1 MENDNNDFI
10 INEADRLEHLLQK
23 LRTNAKKF
31 SDSLGYSNP
40 ASIYHI
46 QNGRNKISGDKMIN
60 RILNKY
66 PHVSYLFLKTGKLPA
81 LIETTAALNTQNA
94 ILSLDK
100 NESEQINLIDVLIEI
115 REQNKLILEELKQ
128 IKKQ

>member
-1 MENDNNDFI
+1 MENENEGFI
-10 INEADRLEHLLQK
+10 ITEAERLEHLLQK

-31 SDSLGYSNP
+31 SESLGYSNP
-40 ASIYHI
+40 GSIYHI
-46 QNGRNKISGDKMIN
+46 QKGRNKISGDKMIF

-94 ILSLDK
+94 ILSLDQ

-128 IKKQ
+128 LKKQ